1 LSRDGINTVGV
12 CGSNPHAPTR
22 LIGYFSIFVHPSSES
37 SLMID
42 ISDVKKGAATE
53 FRPYK

>member
-1 LSRDGINTVGV
+1 
-12 CGSNPHAPTR
+12 